1 MKLVIAVVGSPR
13 DAALAAAIAEYE
25 ARAVHYWPVQVVEV
39 REGSAKGRSVD
50 DTRSR
55 EAEHLR
61 SALGSMAYW
70 VCTEGGVD
78 HTSAQFA
85 QWLQRVREAARD
97 VALCIGGAF
106 GLDRTFIAG
115 AEGKLA
121 LAPFTMPH
129 ELARLVLTEQVYR
142 AGTIIRGEPYH
153 K

>member
-1 MKLVIAVVGSPR
+1 MRLVIAAVGTPR

-25 ARAVHYWPVQVVEV
+25 TRAARYWPLEIVEV
-39 REGSAKGRSVD
+39 REGSAKGRTVD
-50 DTRSR
+50 DTRQR

-61 SALGSMAYW
+61 AAIGDMPYVA
-70 VCTEGGVD
+70 CTEDGVAR
-78 HTSAQFA
+78 TSAAFA
-85 QWLQRVREAARD
+85 TWLQGLRERARD
-97 VALCIGGAF
+97 VALCLGGAY

-115 AEGKLA
+115 AEGRVS

-142 AGTIIRGEPYH
+142 AGTIVRGEPYH

>member
-1 MKLVIAVVGSPR
+1 MKLVLAVVGSPR
-13 DAALAAAIAEYE
+13 DAALAAAIADYE
-25 ARAVHYWPVQVVEV
+25 TRAVRYWPLQVVEV

-50 DTRSR
+50 DTRAR
-55 EAEHLR
+55 EAEHLKAAIGAM
-61 SALGSMAYW
+61 SYW

-78 HTSAQFA
+78 HTSEQFA
-85 QWLQRVREAARD
+85 QWLQRARESARD
-97 VALCIGGAF
+97 VAICIGGAF

-115 AEGKLA
+115 AAGRLA

-142 AGTIIRGEPYH
+142 AGTILRGEPYH